1 VPELKIVFG
10 VGTVDAI
17 GEKTCLQAKAAFFP
31 SEMLFFHGCF
41 SQENPSRVEALAGFA
56 CDQRGLVS

>member
-1 VPELKIVFG
+1 VPELKTVFG

-41 SQENPSRVEALAGFA
+41 SQENPSQVEALASVDR
-56 CDQRGLVS
+56 DQSGLIS